1 MVPTGNMIHPTMW
14 RPSIIAI
21 VVGAMLLV
29 LGMIPAFLVAL
40 MEALRNFLD
49 PLYPTGGP
57 CYRFCAHLRLS
68 GDIWLLVGGGV
79 MMILGLLALLSC

>member
-1 MVPTGNMIHPTMW
+1 MIHPTMW

-21 VVGAMLLV
+21 IVGAMLLV

-40 MEALRNFLD
+40 MEALRNFLN

-57 CYRFCAHLRLS
+57 
-68 GDIWLLVGGGV
+68 
-79 MMILGLLALLSC
+79 

>member
-1 MVPTGNMIHPTMW
+1 MW

-21 VVGAMLLV
+21 IVGAMLLV

-40 MEALRNFLD
+40 TEALRDFLD

-57 CYRFCAHLRLS
+57 WYRFCAHLRVS
-68 GDIWLLVGGGV
+68 GGIWLLVGGGV
-79 MMILGLLALLSC
+79 MIIVGLLALLSS

>member
-1 MVPTGNMIHPTMW
+1 MPTGDMMLTAMW
-14 RPSIIAI
+14 RPSIIAFI
-21 VVGAMLLV
+21 SGAMLLV

-40 MEALRNFLD
+40 TEALRNFLD

-57 CYRFCAHLRLS
+57 WYRFCAHLRLS

-79 MMILGLLALLSC
+79 MMIVGLLALLSC